1 MVNRST
7 VVISFLLV
15 ALLVIVSIL
24 FEVFLKNKYENNP
37 FIKVPKIKVSI
48 RLAIIASLTV
58 VLALPVIVPDKN
70 MERVYDALRFKH
82 SPWSNAE
89 EANQN
94 GALFIFLR
102 QANLFVK
109 TMDEPA
115 GYSQAKMTEIS
126 NKYRDIAADLN
137 QNRKNSD
144 LKGQTVIYVLSE
156 SLMNPAHISSL
167 ETSKEVAPNFA
178 KAVSENPSGTMV
190 SYGVGGGT
198 AVVEYMT
205 LTGLPFA
212 GYNSNVASPYKDVV
226 PHANETPSI
235 LDYFNDKTMIHPF
248 NLSFYNRKQAY
259 KQIGMDQTIANDGG
273 ANENPKYMGQ
283 IPGTIYTSDAEAYKD
298 LYAEING
305 KNNNQSQFIQLMTMQ
320 NHTPYWGGQYEHI
333 RQNDEKDFIYIEK
346 HAKQDDKNE
355 LDGYVNGVHQTDNL
369 FPGLFKKL
377 NSYSRPITMLFYGD
391 HWPGIFN
398 SIPEN
403 KNAVFKHS
411 TEFFVWQNKA
421 AKKANGQA
429 KTSSEFL
436 APNDF
441 SSLMLANTNTKVTPY
456 FALQTEMMNN
466 GIVVANYARDSH
478 GRMQYVDN
486 EGHQIKYSSLT
497 KKQKRLVDDLRLV
510 QYDISDGQN
519 YLSRKKFWH

>member
-205 LTGLPFA
+205 LTGLP
-212 GYNSNVASPYKDVV
+212 
-226 PHANETPSI
+226 
-235 LDYFNDKTMIHPF
+235 
-248 NLSFYNRKQAY
+248 
-259 KQIGMDQTIANDGG
+259 
-273 ANENPKYMGQ
+273 
-283 IPGTIYTSDAEAYKD
+283 
-298 LYAEING
+298 
-305 KNNNQSQFIQLMTMQ
+305 
-320 NHTPYWGGQYEHI
+320 
-333 RQNDEKDFIYIEK
+333 
-346 HAKQDDKNE
+346 
-355 LDGYVNGVHQTDNL
+355 
-369 FPGLFKKL
+369 
-377 NSYSRPITMLFYGD
+377 
-391 HWPGIFN
+391 
-398 SIPEN
+398 
-403 KNAVFKHS
+403 
-411 TEFFVWQNKA
+411 
-421 AKKANGQA
+421 
-429 KTSSEFL
+429 
-436 APNDF
+436 
-441 SSLMLANTNTKVTPY
+441 
-456 FALQTEMMNN
+456 
-466 GIVVANYARDSH
+466 
-478 GRMQYVDN
+478 
-486 EGHQIKYSSLT
+486 
-497 KKQKRLVDDLRLV
+497 
-510 QYDISDGQN
+510 
-519 YLSRKKFWH
+519 